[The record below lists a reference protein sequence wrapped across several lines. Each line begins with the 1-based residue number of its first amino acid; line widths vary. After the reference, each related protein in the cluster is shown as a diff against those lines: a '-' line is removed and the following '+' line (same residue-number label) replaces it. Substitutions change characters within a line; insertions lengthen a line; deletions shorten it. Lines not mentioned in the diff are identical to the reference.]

1 MTPWAPNS
9 LALEALGGG
18 IGLAIDQAQD
28 AEEGVR
34 LAMDGVRRAEPYR
47 AVFLDSALGDTAA
60 NLARRLQGE
69 LAPEAPAI
77 IMLTNAMERMEAES
91 DAHVSGARYFRKPIR
106 HGRFRK
112 CISEVLGLDS
122 PDGGG
127 TRAAKE
133 GPPESLSGQSGLRV
147 LLAEDNPV
155 NQRVAV
161 WMLEKN
167 ACAVDVASNGKEA
180 VEAFGSARYDL
191 VFMDC
196 QMPEMDGYEAT
207 AAIRRLEQGCSPT
220 PIVAMTASAMSG
232 DREKCL
238 EAGMDDYIS
247 KPAKAE
253 EVAAMIEKWAGA
265 RAG

>member
-1 MTPWAPNS
+1 
-9 LALEALGGG
+9 
-18 IGLAIDQAQD
+18 
-28 AEEGVR
+28 
-34 LAMDGVRRAEPYR
+34 
-47 AVFLDSALGDTAA
+47 
-60 NLARRLQGE
+60 
-69 LAPEAPAI
+69 
-77 IMLTNAMERMEAES
+77 
-91 DAHVSGARYFRKPIR
+91 
-106 HGRFRK
+106 
-112 CISEVLGLDS
+112 
-122 PDGGG
+122 
-127 TRAAKE
+127 
-133 GPPESLSGQSGLRV
+133 
-147 LLAEDNPV
+147 
-155 NQRVAV
+155 
-161 WMLEKN
+161 MLEKN

-207 AAIRRLEQGCSPT
+207 AAIRRLEQGRSPT

-238 EAGMDDYIS
+238 EAGMDDYMS